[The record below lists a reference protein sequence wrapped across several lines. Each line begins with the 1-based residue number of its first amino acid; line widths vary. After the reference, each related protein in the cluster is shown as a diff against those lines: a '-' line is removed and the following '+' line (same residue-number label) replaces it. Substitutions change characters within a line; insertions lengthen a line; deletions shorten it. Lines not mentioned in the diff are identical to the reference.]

1 MAHLNAYNSL
11 LAVVKLEK
19 APEFEEA
26 VKKLEHAKGA
36 CLGAETPNQNCHST
50 SQKALEETYKLY
62 DRILDDFKQRLPSR
76 MPSPTRI
83 T

>member
-26 VKKLEHAKGA
+26 ARKLEHAKSV
-36 CLGAETPNQNCHST
+36 CLQAETPNQNCHST
-50 SQKALEETYKLY
+50 SQKALEDAYKLY
-62 DRILDDFKQRLPSR
+62 DKVLDDYKQRLPSR
-76 MPSPTRI
+76 MPSLTRH